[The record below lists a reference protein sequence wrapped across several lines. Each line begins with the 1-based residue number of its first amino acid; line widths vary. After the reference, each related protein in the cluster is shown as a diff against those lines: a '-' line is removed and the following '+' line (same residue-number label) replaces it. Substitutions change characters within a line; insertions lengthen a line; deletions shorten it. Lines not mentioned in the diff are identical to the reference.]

1 MIPLKNFHQTE
12 IDYEIDDDGDC
23 YASFEDEN
31 GNRYEDITELDK
43 NQQEKIREA
52 FKKILD
58 F

>member
-1 MIPLKNFHQTE
+1 MVNTILYVN
-12 IDYEIDDDGDC
+12 IEIDDDGDC

-31 GNRYEDITELDK
+31 GNSYEDITELDK
-43 NQQEKIREA
+43 DQQEKIREA

>member
-1 MIPLKNFHQTE
+1 MMVNTMLKVN
-12 IDYEIDDDGDC
+12 IEIDDDEDC

-31 GNRYEDITELDK
+31 DNECNEYYDITELDK
-43 NQQEKIREA
+43 DQQEKIREA